1 MAMSDDERIAPAG
14 SSAPP
19 MDAAAPLGSPSAAD
33 GANRKNM
40 LLLIQMRW
48 IAVMGQIVT
57 IAVVQVGMGVELPL
71 AFMAIVLGGQIGLN
85 LTSLAWLRGRET
97 VGRHGLLMM
106 LLLDV
111 VALTAQLWLSGGATN
126 PFISLYLL
134 QVTIGAVLLD
144 VRSAWVLAVLACAS
158 FVGLAVSS
166 RSLVLPARS
175 ANDMLSLHI
184 GGMLVCF
191 VVDAALLVVF
201 VTRMARN
208 LRERDARLAALRQH
222 AAEEDHVVRM
232 GLLATGAA
240 HELGTPLASLAVI
253 LGDWR
258 RMPAVAANLEM
269 MQELEEMQ
277 AAVRRCKTIVTDI
290 LMSSGEARG
299 EAPAMMSINAFLD
312 GLVNEWRVRRPTT
325 VLSYKNLF
333 TEELAIISDSALK
346 QVIFNV
352 LDNAFEASPAW
363 VGLTAERSG
372 GEMVLR
378 VDDAGPGFTPEM
390 LAQFGKP
397 YRSSKGRPGG
407 GLGLFLLV
415 NVARKLGGSA
425 QARNRPGGGASV
437 TVNLPLAAL
446 AAGPLHHAR

>member
-1 MAMSDDERIAPAG
+1 MTVTSFSSAAALSADERIA
-14 SSAPP
+14 
-19 MDAAAPLGSPSAAD
+19 APLGAPSSAD

-40 LLLIQMRW
+40 LLLIQLRW
-48 IAVMGQIVT
+48 VAVIGQIVT
-57 IAVVQVGMGVELPL
+57 IAVVRIAMGIDLPL
-71 AFMAIVLGGQIGLN
+71 ALMAVVLGGQVTLN
-85 LTSLAWLRGRET
+85 LASLAWLRGRET
-97 VGRHGLLMM
+97 VGRHGLLMT

-111 VALTAQLWLSGGATN
+111 AALTAQLWLSGGASN
-126 PFISLYLL
+126 PFTSLYLL

-144 VRSAWVLAVLACAS
+144 VWSAWVVVALACAS
-158 FVGLAVSS
+158 FVGLIASG
-166 RSLVLPARS
+166 RPLVLPGR
-175 ANDMLSLHI
+175 DPQTMLSLHI
-184 GGMLVCF
+184 DGMLICF

-258 RMPAVAANLEM
+258 RMPAVTANPEM
-269 MQELEEMQ
+269 NQELQEMQ
-277 AAVRRCKTIVTDI
+277 AAVLRCKTIVTDI

-299 EAPAMMSINAFLD
+299 EAPAVMPIKAFLD
-312 GLVNEWRVRRPTT
+312 GLVEEWRAARPVT

-333 TEELAIISDSALK
+333 REDLAIISDSALK

-363 VGLTAERSG
+363 IGFTAERRG
-372 GEMVLR
+372 GEIVLR
-378 VDDAGPGFTPEM
+378 VDDAGPGFTPQM

-425 QARNRPGGGASV
+425 QPRNRADGGASV

-446 AAGPLHHAR
+446 VAGPGRHAE